1 MVIFDTKDCSKPTIT
16 ASHKLLNQY
25 PILLRLIHWLT
36 VLMIITLLVLG
47 FWMTER
53 AGANLWDE
61 LTNTFYSWHKLFG
74 FLVLILTALRFVV
87 KLTNERPNYPS
98 SISRGNIQLAHTV
111 QSAMYMLLVLV
122 PLFGWAG
129 VTAYPA
135 LITVGGLHLPALP
148 GVPKGEPLAKQLF
161 EIHGYLVLALIAIS
175 IAHIGAGLNHL
186 WIKKDQVFDSIWF
199 K

>member
-1 MVIFDTKDCSKPTIT
+1 
-16 ASHKLLNQY
+16 
-25 PILLRLIHWLT
+25 
-36 VLMIITLLVLG
+36 MIITLLVLG

-111 QSAMYMLLVLV
+111 QSAIYMLLVLV

>member
-1 MVIFDTKDCSKPTIT
+1 
-16 ASHKLLNQY
+16 
-25 PILLRLIHWLT
+25 
-36 VLMIITLLVLG
+36 MIITLLVLG

-61 LTNTFYSWHKLFG
+61 LTNILYSWHKLIG
-74 FLVLILTALRFVV
+74 FLVLLMTALRIMV

-111 QSAMYMLLVLV
+111 QSALYLLLVLV

-161 EIHGYLVLALIAIS
+161 EIHGYLVLALIVIA

-199 K
+199 KSK

>member
-1 MVIFDTKDCSKPTIT
+1 M
-16 ASHKLLNQY
+16 LNQY

-61 LTNTFYSWHKLFG
+61 LTNTLYSWHKLIG
-74 FLVLILTALRFVV
+74 FLVLFMTALRIVV
-87 KLTNERPNYPS
+87 KLTNKRPNYPS
-98 SISRGNIQLAHTV
+98 SISRGSIQLAHSV
-111 QSAMYMLLVLV
+111 QSAMYLLLVLV

-161 EIHGYLVLALIAIS
+161 EIHGYLVLALIVIAIT
-175 IAHIGAGLNHL
+175 HIGVGLNHL
-186 WIKKDQVFDSIWF
+186 WIKKDQVFDRIWF
-199 K
+199 KSK